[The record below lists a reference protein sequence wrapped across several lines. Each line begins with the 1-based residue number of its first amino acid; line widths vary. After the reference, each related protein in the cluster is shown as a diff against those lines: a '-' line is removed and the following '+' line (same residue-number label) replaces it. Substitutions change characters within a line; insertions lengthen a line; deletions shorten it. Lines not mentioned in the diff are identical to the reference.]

1 MAEERGIPMLNKILA
16 SFGIGAAKVD
26 ARLSNNTVLA
36 GEELTGEI
44 HIQGG
49 SVEQSISQIYM
60 YLSTYYHRE
69 VNDTDTLH
77 KEVLASYRVS
87 DTLLINPGE
96 KKILPFQLQVPYHT
110 PISIGKQKV
119 YLSTGLDIERAID
132 PKDLDPVQVSPDPL
146 MSEVIRQVESLGFNH
161 SYDSGICKHVKHIH
175 RAVPFVQE
183 FEFKPT
189 GTYLH
194 ALDEL
199 ELIFDVHEEGLDV
212 LMQVD
217 KKAKGLVGLFAEVMD
232 LDEKYIR
239 FSVTREKGVPAGL
252 VEDKIREAMDR
263 SR

>member
-1 MAEERGIPMLNKILA
+1 MLNKILA

-26 ARLSNNTVLA
+26 ARLTSNSVLA
-36 GEELTGEI
+36 GEVLTGEVY
-44 HIQGG
+44 IQGG
-49 SVEQSISQIYM
+49 SVEQSITQIYM
-60 YLSTYYHRE
+60 YLFTYYHRE
-69 VNDTDTLH
+69 VNNNDTLH

-96 KKILPFQLQVPYHT
+96 KKILPFQLKVPYHT
-110 PISIGKQKV
+110 PISIGTQKV
-119 YLSTGLDIERAID
+119 YLGTGLDIERAID

-146 MSEVIRQVESLGFNH
+146 MSDLIRQVESLGFTH

-189 GTYLH
+189 GIYCTQ
-194 ALDEL
+194 LDEL
-199 ELIFDVHEEGLDV
+199 ELIFDVHEEGIDV

-217 KKAKGLVGLFAEVMD
+217 KKARGLKGMFEEVME
-232 LDEKYIR
+232 LDEKYIH
-239 FSVTREKGVPAGL
+239 FTVTREQGLPANL
-252 VEDKIREAMDR
+252 VENKIREAMGR

>member
-1 MAEERGIPMLNKILA
+1 MLDKILA

-26 ARLSNNTVLA
+26 ARLASSTVLA
-36 GEELTGEI
+36 GGELKGEI

-60 YLSTYYHRE
+60 YLFTYYHQE
-69 VNDTDTLH
+69 VNGNDTLH

-87 DTLLINPGE
+87 DTLLICPGE

-110 PISIGKQKV
+110 PVSIGKQKV

-146 MSEVIRQVESLGFNH
+146 MSEVIRQVESIGFQH

-189 GTYLH
+189 TYRNS
-194 ALDEL
+194 LDEL
-199 ELIFDVHEEGLDV
+199 EIIFDVHEEGVDI

-217 KKAKGLVGLFAEVMD
+217 KRANGLKGLLEEVME
-232 LDEKYIR
+232 LDEKYVR
-239 FSVTREKGVPAGL
+239 FSVNRGQGVEAGI
-252 VEDKIREAMDR
+252 VENKIREALGH